1 MSQTAVEPAGTPFT
15 IRVLRY
21 DGTEH
26 RHWKAR
32 LARREGPLIVL
43 EAEFDVEVQHL
54 HLGHIP
60 LGARTVEYYWQHRW
74 YNVFRFLDDAGKT
87 RLWYCNV
94 NLPPIV
100 EESSITYVD
109 LDLDLIVRTDFSY
122 EVLDA
127 DEFEHHARVFGYPED
142 VQESARNA
150 LTQLISRI
158 ESRQFPFNE

>member
-1 MSQTAVEPAGTPFT
+1 MSAIKAIGTPFT

-26 RHWKAR
+26 RQWKAK
-32 LARREGPLIVL
+32 LARREGSLIVL
-43 EAEFDVEVQHL
+43 DAEFDVEVQHL

-60 LGARTVEYYWQHRW
+60 LGTRTVEYYWQDRW

-109 LDLDLIVRTDFSY
+109 LDLDVIVRPDFSY
-122 EVLDA
+122 QILDV
-127 DEFEHHARVFGYPED
+127 DEFEHHARIFGYPKD
-142 VQESARNA
+142 VQESAQDA
-150 LTQLISRI
+150 LTAIISLIER
-158 ESRQFPFNE
+158 RQFPFNE